1 MDKVKIGDIVRTQ
14 YDDYGKVVQ
23 ETSCFFIGKHKG
35 KMYEV
40 QLLSKEEETEWAYDD
55 EIIKCGRIE
64 SIWQKVRAFMLNYLR
79 KIQKGEKSAN
89 EE

>member
-14 YDDYGKVVQ
+14 YDDYGKVAQ
-23 ETSCFFIGKHKG
+23 ETSCFFIDKHRG

-40 QLLSKEEETEWAYDD
+40 QLLSKEEETEWLYDD

-64 SIWQKVRAFMLNYLR
+64 STWQKMRAPIFNYL
-79 KIQKGEKSAN
+79 KKLSKGRETRR
-89 EE
+89 